1 MNYWYTYLMVKAH
14 EARFFVFTFCICFL
28 GILSVQIQNVNA
40 LQDYATIA
48 SPVLVEGVVNNHDVI
63 SYGSEENVFRA
74 SRSFADESMFGVIV
88 DDPVLYMDS
97 QTFSDERARPVVRYG
112 EVIVNV
118 STLGGDIEAGDIIT
132 TSIIPGVAQKTV
144 PVDAS
149 YILGFAL
156 EAVTLNGE
164 SVVYDGREIFF
175 GTVPITL
182 RIGPYLTKEGVA
194 FVASGKDYDSILEDL
209 KNSGVGAY
217 TEEVDKNA
225 ISAFKVF
232 RYALAA
238 LVAITALVVSVS
250 RFGDTFKQGVV
261 SIGRNPLARSQIR
274 SILFWNV
281 LLIVLVTGAGLGIAA
296 AIILMP

>member
-1 MNYWYTYLMVKAH
+1 MEKAY
-14 EARFFVFTFCICFL
+14 EARFFVFVFCLCFA
-28 GILSVQIQNVNA
+28 SVFFFQIQDMRA
-40 LQDYATIA
+40 AAIQDYATVA

-63 SYGSEENVFRA
+63 SFGSEENVFRA

-88 DDPVLYMDS
+88 DDPVLFMES
-97 QTFSDERARPVVRYG
+97 QIFQDERARPVVRYG
-112 EVIVNV
+112 EVIVNA
-118 STLGGDIEAGDIIT
+118 STLGGEIQAGDIIT
-132 TSIIPGVAQKTV
+132 TSLIPGVAQRTI
-144 PVDAS
+144 PTDAS

-156 EAVTLNGE
+156 ETMTLNGE
-164 SVVYDGREIFF
+164 RVLYDGKEVQF

-182 RIGPYLTKEGVA
+182 RIGPYLTKEGVE
-194 FVASGKDYDSILEDL
+194 FVASGKNYESIIENL
-209 KNSGVGAY
+209 KNNEAFK
-217 TEEVDKNA
+217 EVTSDKDA

-238 LVAITALVVSVS
+238 LVAITVLIISVS

-261 SIGRNPLARSQIR
+261 SIGRNPIARSQIR